1 MQIAVVL
8 LCWMIQCNTVI
19 GWNLQLPLVTVINK
33 LLSLDSCIDSTVVST
48 PLDKDISQ
56 FC

>member
-1 MQIAVVL
+1 MLL

-19 GWNLQLPLVTVINK
+19 GWNVQLPLVTVINK

-48 PLDKDISQ
+48 PLDLNVN
-56 FC
+56 